1 MQKRQGRALVSVNKA
16 LVTQSSSAIPFI
28 PLYFVILMK
37 VMKHKGLEEY
47 CIHQM
52 VRLFSERLYNGRP
65 LSTIVVD
72 ERGRVRIDDREM
84 RPDVQEE
91 VRHLWEQVDSGNLPK
106 VADIQGYNEDFL
118 KLFGFGFQGVDYNA
132 DVNPEVPL

>member
-1 MQKRQGRALVSVNKA
+1 MQKNGGRALVSVNKA

-37 VMKHKGLEEY
+37 VMKQKGLNEY

-52 VRLFSERLYNGRP
+52 YRLFSQRLYNGQP
-65 LSTIVVD
+65 LSQVLVD
-72 ERGRVRIDDREM
+72 EKGRVRIDDLEM
-84 RPDVQEE
+84 RSDVQEE

-106 VADIQGYNEDFL
+106 IADIQGYDDDFL
-118 KLFGFGFQGVDYNA
+118 KLFGFGFQGVDYDA
-132 DVNPEVPL
+132 DVDPQVPL